1 MISALFFLY
10 FLTPYGVQSMSIR
23 SRLYRVR
30 EEGVIGVCFDLAGI
44 RIGIGPGLF
53 WELARVWIVGNMWGK
68 GRRFRDLIGMEIGM

>member
-1 MISALFFLY
+1 
-10 FLTPYGVQSMSIR
+10 MSIR

-30 EEGVIGVCFDLAGI
+30 EEGVIGVCFDLVGI

-53 WELARVWIVGNMWGK
+53 WELARVSIVGNMWGK